1 MPTKGFLESYIVV
14 LKLLPKDNGLND
26 HIFKTIYNLRLFK
39 NTLLG
44 INICFKYLFKCFVP
58 GTSPVSISNIK
69 YQSIE

>member
-39 NTLLG
+39 KHFAG
-44 INICFKYLFKCFVP
+44 H
-58 GTSPVSISNIK
+58 
-69 YQSIE
+69 